1 MTACFKR
8 FIFPS
13 NILKN
18 ILKYILFL
26 SIFTLPK
33 CHNVLLSLT
42 LLLTDNG
49 ICVKIVS
56 LAVINMC
63 SLDMIISHLII
74 VIHYN

>member
-1 MTACFKR
+1 MTAC

-26 SIFTLPK
+26 SIFTLPE
-33 CHNVLLSLT
+33 CHNVLFTLT
-42 LLLTDNG
+42 LLLTDNV